1 MKVNKLNSILLALG
15 LILSAGIVSANSD
28 NEIFLE
34 QVGDTLT
41 LTIDQV
47 GFGNKFCGTIS
58 SGACATDMIITG
70 SNITFNLDQLGNSN
84 QIFGP
89 IILDTSN
96 IDMSFTGDS
105 NIFDWNI
112 GATGSADSLDL
123 DLTVTGDSNEWNFDL
138 GGNASAESLNYDLTI
153 TTGSTN
159 IFTQVFD
166 SDNNKWELE
175 LVGDRNDFNTTQKD
189 ADQILIM
196 DYDGD
201 DGDIDIV
208 QQSGTCPEGTTSCSG
223 VIDMEIDSDDA
234 VITINQKDTND

>member
-1 MKVNKLNSILLALG
+1 MKVKKLNSLLFVL
-15 LILSAGIVSANSD
+15 LLSAGYVLADASD

-34 QVGDTLT
+34 QEGDTLV

-47 GFGNKFCGTIS
+47 GYGNKFCGTIS
-58 SGACATDMIITG
+58 SGACATDMTITG
-70 SNITFNLDQLGNSN
+70 SNVTLNLDQLGNGN
-84 QIFGP
+84 QLFGP
-89 IILDTSN
+89 IVLDSSN

-112 GATGSADSLDL
+112 GATGSSDSLDL
-123 DLTVTGDSNEWNFDL
+123 DLTVSGDSNQWNFDL

-153 TTGSTN
+153 TTGSSN

-175 LVGDRNDFNTTQKD
+175 LAGDSNDFNTTQKD
-189 ADQILIM
+189 ADQILII

-201 DGDIDIV
+201 DGNIDII
-208 QQSGTCPEGTTSCSG
+208 QQSGSCPQGTTTCSG

>member
-1 MKVNKLNSILLALG
+1 MKVKKLNSLLFVL
-15 LILSAGIVSANSD
+15 LLSAGYVLADASD

-34 QVGDTLT
+34 QEGDTLV

-47 GFGNKFCGTIS
+47 GYGNKFCGTIS
-58 SGACATDMIITG
+58 SGACATDMTITG
-70 SNITFNLDQLGNSN
+70 SNVTLNLDQLGNGN
-84 QIFGP
+84 QLFGP
-89 IILDTSN
+89 IVLDSSN

-112 GATGSADSLDL
+112 GATGSSDSLDL
-123 DLTVTGDSNEWNFDL
+123 DLTVSGDSNEWNFDL

-153 TTGSTN
+153 TTGSSN

-175 LVGDRNDFNTTQKD
+175 LAGDSNDFNTTQKD

-201 DGDIDIV
+201 DGNIDIV
-208 QQSGTCPEGTTSCSG
+208 QQSGSCPQGTTTCSG

>member
-1 MKVNKLNSILLALG
+1 MKVKKLNSLLFVL
-15 LILSAGIVSANSD
+15 LLSAGYVLADASD

-34 QVGDTLT
+34 QEGDTLV

-47 GFGNKFCGTIS
+47 GYGNKFCGTIS
-58 SGACATDMIITG
+58 SGACATDMTITG
-70 SNITFNLDQLGNSN
+70 SNVTLNLDQLGNGN
-84 QIFGP
+84 QLFGP
-89 IILDTSN
+89 IVLDSSN

-112 GATGSADSLDL
+112 GATGSSDSLDL
-123 DLTVTGDSNEWNFDL
+123 DLTVSGDSNEWNFDL

-153 TTGSTN
+153 TTGSSN

-175 LVGDRNDFNTTQKD
+175 LAGDSNDFNTTQKD
-189 ADQILIM
+189 ADQILII

-201 DGDIDIV
+201 DGNIDII
-208 QQSGTCPEGTTSCSG
+208 QQSGSCPQGTTTCSG

>member
-1 MKVNKLNSILLALG
+1 MKVKKLNSLLFVL
-15 LILSAGIVSANSD
+15 LLSAGYVLADASD

-34 QVGDTLT
+34 QEGDTLV

-47 GFGNKFCGTIS
+47 GYGNKFCGTIS
-58 SGACATDMIITG
+58 SGACATDMTITG
-70 SNITFNLDQLGNSN
+70 SNVTLNLDQLGNGN
-84 QIFGP
+84 QLFGP
-89 IILDTSN
+89 IVLDSSN

-105 NIFDWNI
+105 NVFDWNI
-112 GATGSADSLDL
+112 GATGSSDNLDL
-123 DLTVTGDSNEWNFDL
+123 DLTVSGDSNTWNFDL

-153 TTGSTN
+153 TTGSSN

-175 LVGDRNDFNTTQKD
+175 LAGDGNDINTTQKD

-201 DGDIDIV
+201 DGNIDIV
-208 QQSGTCPEGTTSCSG
+208 QQSGTCPQGTTTCSG

>member
-1 MKVNKLNSILLALG
+1 MKVKKLNSLLFVLM
-15 LILSAGIVSANSD
+15 LSAGLVLADASD

-34 QVGDTLT
+34 QEGDTLI

-47 GFGNKFCGTIS
+47 GYGNKFCGTIS
-58 SGACATDMIITG
+58 SGACATDMTITG
-70 SNITFNLDQLGNSN
+70 SNITFNLDQLGNGN
-84 QIFGP
+84 QLFGP
-89 IILDTSN
+89 IILDSSA

-112 GATGSADSLDL
+112 GATGSSDNLDL

-153 TTGSTN
+153 TTGNTN

-175 LVGDRNDFNTTQKD
+175 LAGDGNDINTTQKD
-189 ADQILIM
+189 ADQILII

-201 DGDIDIV
+201 DGNIDIV
-208 QQSGTCPEGTTSCSG
+208 QQSGTCPQGVTTCSG

-234 VITINQKDTND
+234 VITINQKDTSD

>member
-1 MKVNKLNSILLALG
+1 MKVKKLNSLLFVL
-15 LILSAGIVSANSD
+15 LLSAGYVLADASD

-34 QVGDTLT
+34 QEGDTLV

-47 GFGNKFCGTIS
+47 GYGNKFCGTIS
-58 SGACATDMIITG
+58 SGACATDMTITG
-70 SNITFNLDQLGNSN
+70 SNITLNLDQLGNGN
-84 QIFGP
+84 QLFGP
-89 IILDTSN
+89 IILDSSN

-112 GATGSADSLDL
+112 GASGSADNLDL
-123 DLTVTGDSNEWNFDL
+123 DLTVSGDSNTWNFDL

-153 TTGSTN
+153 TTGSSN

-175 LVGDRNDFNTTQKD
+175 LAGDGNDINTTQKD

-201 DGDIDIV
+201 DGNIDIV
-208 QQSGTCPEGTTSCSG
+208 QQSGSCPQGTTTCSG

>member
-1 MKVNKLNSILLALG
+1 MKVKKLNSLLFVL
-15 LILSAGIVSANSD
+15 LLSAGYVLADASD

-34 QVGDTLT
+34 QEGDTLV

-47 GFGNKFCGTIS
+47 GYGNKFCGTIS
-58 SGACATDMIITG
+58 SGACATDMTITG
-70 SNITFNLDQLGNSN
+70 SNITLNLDQLGNGN
-84 QIFGP
+84 QLFGP
-89 IILDTSN
+89 IVLDSSN

-112 GATGSADSLDL
+112 GATGSSDSLDL
-123 DLTVTGDSNEWNFDL
+123 DLTVSGDSNEWNFDL

-153 TTGSTN
+153 TTGSSN

-175 LVGDRNDFNTTQKD
+175 LAGDSNDFNTTQKD
-189 ADQILIM
+189 ADQILII

-201 DGDIDIV
+201 DGNIDIV
-208 QQSGTCPEGTTSCSG
+208 QQSGSCPQGTTTCSG

>member
-1 MKVNKLNSILLALG
+1 M
-15 LILSAGIVSANSD
+15 LSAGLVLADASD

-34 QVGDTLT
+34 QEGDTLI

-47 GFGNKFCGTIS
+47 GYGNKFCGTIS
-58 SGACATDMIITG
+58 SGACATDMTITG
-70 SNITFNLDQLGNSN
+70 SNITFNLDQLGNGN
-84 QIFGP
+84 QLFGP
-89 IILDTSN
+89 IILDSSA

-112 GATGSADSLDL
+112 GATGSSDNLDL

-153 TTGSTN
+153 TTGNTN

-166 SDNNKWELE
+166 SDNNKRELE
-175 LVGDRNDFNTTQKD
+175 LAGDGNDINTTQKD
-189 ADQILIM
+189 ADQILII

-201 DGDIDIV
+201 DGNIDIV
-208 QQSGTCPEGTTSCSG
+208 QQSGTCPQGVTTCSG

-234 VITINQKDTND
+234 VITINQKDTSD

>member
-1 MKVNKLNSILLALG
+1 MKVKKLNSLLFVL
-15 LILSAGIVSANSD
+15 LLSAGYVLADASD

-34 QVGDTLT
+34 QEGDTLV

-47 GFGNKFCGTIS
+47 GYGNKFCGTIS
-58 SGACATDMIITG
+58 SGACATDMTITG
-70 SNITFNLDQLGNSN
+70 SNITLNLDQLGNGN
-84 QIFGP
+84 QLFGP
-89 IILDTSN
+89 IILDSSN

-112 GATGSADSLDL
+112 GASGSADNLDL
-123 DLTVTGDSNEWNFDL
+123 DLTVSGDSNTWNFDL

-153 TTGSTN
+153 TTGSSN

-175 LVGDRNDFNTTQKD
+175 LAGDGNDINTTQKD

-201 DGDIDIV
+201 DGNIDIV
-208 QQSGTCPEGTTSCSG
+208 QQSGTCPQGVTSCSG
-223 VIDMEIDSDDA
+223 VINLDITSDDA
-234 VITINQKDTND
+234 TITINQKDTSD

>member
-1 MKVNKLNSILLALG
+1 MKVKKLNSLLFVL
-15 LILSAGIVSANSD
+15 LLSAGYVLADASD

-34 QVGDTLT
+34 QEGDTLV

-47 GFGNKFCGTIS
+47 GYGNKFCGTIS
-58 SGACATDMIITG
+58 SGACATDMTITG
-70 SNITFNLDQLGNSN
+70 SNITLNLDQLGNGN
-84 QIFGP
+84 QLFGP
-89 IILDTSN
+89 IVLDSSN

-112 GATGSADSLDL
+112 GATGSSDSLDL
-123 DLTVTGDSNEWNFDL
+123 DLTVSGDSNQWNFDL

-153 TTGSTN
+153 TTGSSN

-175 LVGDRNDFNTTQKD
+175 LAGDSNDFNTTQKD

-201 DGDIDIV
+201 DGNIDIV
-208 QQSGTCPEGTTSCSG
+208 QQSGSCPQGTTTCSG

>member
-1 MKVNKLNSILLALG
+1 MKVKKLNSLLFVL
-15 LILSAGIVSANSD
+15 LLSAGYVLADASD

-34 QVGDTLT
+34 QEGDTLV

-47 GFGNKFCGTIS
+47 GYGNKFCGTIS
-58 SGACATDMIITG
+58 SGACATDMTITG
-70 SNITFNLDQLGNSN
+70 SNITLNLDQLGNGN
-84 QIFGP
+84 QLFGP
-89 IILDTSN
+89 IVLDSSN

-112 GATGSADSLDL
+112 GATGSSDSLDL
-123 DLTVTGDSNEWNFDL
+123 DLTVSGDSNEWNFDL

-153 TTGSTN
+153 TTGSSN

-175 LVGDRNDFNTTQKD
+175 LAGDSNDFNTTQKD
-189 ADQILIM
+189 ADQILII

-201 DGDIDIV
+201 GGNIDII
-208 QQSGTCPEGTTSCSG
+208 QQSGSCPQGTTTCSG

>member
-1 MKVNKLNSILLALG
+1 MKVKKLNSLLFVLM
-15 LILSAGIVSANSD
+15 LSAGYVLADASD

-34 QVGDTLT
+34 QEGDTLV

-47 GFGNKFCGTIS
+47 GYGNKFCGSVS
-58 SGACATDMIITG
+58 SGACATDMTITG
-70 SNITFNLDQLGNSN
+70 SNVTLNLDQLGNGN
-84 QIFGP
+84 QLFGP
-89 IILDTSN
+89 IVLDSSN

-112 GATGSADSLDL
+112 GSTGSSDNLDL
-123 DLTVTGDSNEWNFDL
+123 DLTVTGDSNTWNFDL

-153 TTGSTN
+153 TTGSSN

-166 SDNNKWELE
+166 SDNNKWEWE
-175 LVGDRNDFNTTQKD
+175 LAGDGNDINTTQKD
-189 ADQILIM
+189 ADQILIV

-201 DGDIDIV
+201 DGNIDII
-208 QQSGTCPEGTTSCSG
+208 QQSGSCPQGTTTCSG
-223 VIDMEIDSDDA
+223 VIDLEIDSDDA

>member
-1 MKVNKLNSILLALG
+1 MKVKKLNSLLFVLM
-15 LILSAGIVSANSD
+15 LSAGYVLADASD

-34 QVGDTLT
+34 QEGDTLV

-47 GFGNKFCGTIS
+47 GYGNKFCGTIS
-58 SGACATDMIITG
+58 SGACATDMTITG
-70 SNITFNLDQLGNSN
+70 SNVTLNLDQLGNGN
-84 QIFGP
+84 QLFGP
-89 IILDTSN
+89 IVLDSSN

-112 GATGSADSLDL
+112 GSTGSSDNLDL
-123 DLTVTGDSNEWNFDL
+123 DLTVTGDSNTWNFDL

-153 TTGSTN
+153 TTGSSN

-166 SDNNKWELE
+166 SDNNKWEWE
-175 LVGDRNDFNTTQKD
+175 LAGDGNDINTTQKD
-189 ADQILIM
+189 ADQILIV

-201 DGDIDIV
+201 DGNIDII
-208 QQSGTCPEGTTSCSG
+208 QQSGSCPQGTTTCSG
-223 VIDMEIDSDDA
+223 VIDLEIDSDDA

>member
-1 MKVNKLNSILLALG
+1 MKVKKLNSLLFVL
-15 LILSAGIVSANSD
+15 LLSAGYVLADASD

-34 QVGDTLT
+34 QEGDTLV

-47 GFGNKFCGTIS
+47 GYGNKFCGTIS
-58 SGACATDMIITG
+58 SGACATDMTITG
-70 SNITFNLDQLGNSN
+70 SNITLNLDQLGNGN
-84 QIFGP
+84 QLFGP
-89 IILDTSN
+89 IILDSSN

-112 GATGSADSLDL
+112 GATGSSDSLDL
-123 DLTVTGDSNEWNFDL
+123 DLTVSGDSNEWNFDL

-153 TTGSTN
+153 TTGSSN

-175 LVGDRNDFNTTQKD
+175 LAGDSNDFNTTQKD
-189 ADQILIM
+189 SDQILII

-201 DGDIDIV
+201 DGNIDIM
-208 QQSGTCPEGTTSCSG
+208 QSSGSCPQGTTTCSG

>member
-1 MKVNKLNSILLALG
+1 MKVKKLNSLLFVL
-15 LILSAGIVSANSD
+15 LLSAGYVLADASD

-34 QVGDTLT
+34 QEGDTLV

-47 GFGNKFCGTIS
+47 GYGNKFCGTIS
-58 SGACATDMIITG
+58 SGACATDMTITG
-70 SNITFNLDQLGNSN
+70 SNITLNLDQLGNGN
-84 QIFGP
+84 QLFGP
-89 IILDTSN
+89 IILDSSN

-112 GATGSADSLDL
+112 GATGSSDSLDL
-123 DLTVTGDSNEWNFDL
+123 DLTVSGDSNQWNFDL

-153 TTGSTN
+153 TTGSSN

-175 LVGDRNDFNTTQKD
+175 LAGDSNDFNTTQKD
-189 ADQILIM
+189 SDQILII

-201 DGDIDIV
+201 DGNIDIM
-208 QQSGTCPEGTTSCSG
+208 QSSGSCPQGTTTCSG